1 MQPFRVCF
9 DLGMSFVDVEASV
22 RMETRKSFKYFCS
35 ARKYV
40 RTILNMVVGRAE
52 LCENNISR
60 ISEIS

>member
-9 DLGMSFVDVEASV
+9 NLGMSFVDVEASV

-52 LCENNISR
+52 
-60 ISEIS
+60 